1 MNNFVLIP
9 QDSGSSNSDFEQT
22 ELITIMNIT
31 IKPTLYLAFIALF
44 MISCMPEDAR
54 LYLKSADF
62 NPQHRV
68 LGVDY
73 ASKPDTT
80 LHQIILKSGIRESG
94 YGIILNVDNTLTEN
108 ESRELLHA
116 LQLQD
121 INAVHVFKIESE
133 TTPANN
139 VIVAAEQARFNWVFS
154 KNIFN
159 LSGMDC
165 KPIVSALKVSTESG
179 GILVIDKVHKS
190 RFIECLEQH

>member
-1 MNNFVLIP
+1 
-9 QDSGSSNSDFEQT
+9 
-22 ELITIMNIT
+22 MNIS
-31 IKPTLYLAFIALF
+31 IKQTLYLATIALIF
-44 MISCMPEDAR
+44 ASCMPDDAT

-73 ASKPDTT
+73 ATKPDTT

-94 YGIILNVDNTLTEN
+94 YGIILNVDNSLTEN
-108 ESRELLHA
+108 ESRELVHA

-121 INAVHVFKIESE
+121 INAVHVFHINSE
-133 TTPANN
+133 TTPENN
-139 VIVAAEQARFNWVFS
+139 VIVAIEQARFNWVFS

-165 KPIVSALKVSTESG
+165 KPMVSALKVSTESG
-179 GILVIDKVHKS
+179 GILVIEKENKS